1 MIVFNWKMNPTN
13 LSQAVKL
20 AQVSDKKNVIL
31 CPPFVFLS
39 EIKLKKAWLGAQD
52 CFWQNQGAFTGQTSP
67 LMLKKMG
74 CSYVIIG
81 HSERKEKANE
91 VNLKIKAALKANL
104 KPIVCVTSE
113 NDARKKIK
121 RNKAIIAYEP
131 LSAIGTNKPLSL
143 EKADKVRVR
152 IKKSFKDSL
161 VLYGGSVNSK
171 NYASYLEK
179 FDGLLVGTMSLKV
192 KEIKKILS

>member
-1 MIVFNWKMNPTN
+1 MIVFNWKMNPTS
-13 LSQAVKL
+13 LSQALKL
-20 AQVSDKKNVIL
+20 AQVSDKKDVVL
-31 CPPFVFLS
+31 CPPFIFLS
-39 EIKLKKAWLGAQD
+39 KIKLKKAWLGAQD

-81 HSERKEKANE
+81 HSERKEKADE
-91 VNLKIKAALKANL
+91 VNLKIKAALKVNL

-113 NDARKKIK
+113 NDARKKLK
-121 RNKAIIAYEP
+121 RTKAIIAYEP

-152 IKKSFKDSL
+152 IKKSFKNSL

-179 FDGLLVGTMSLKV
+179 FDGLLVGTSSLKV